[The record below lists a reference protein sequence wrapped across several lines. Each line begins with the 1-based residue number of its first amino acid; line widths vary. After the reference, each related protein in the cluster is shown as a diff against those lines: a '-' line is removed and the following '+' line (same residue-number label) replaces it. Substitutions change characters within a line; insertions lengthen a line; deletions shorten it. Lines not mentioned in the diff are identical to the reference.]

1 MYFKNMMIQSNP
13 HERLAR
19 RRRLATTS
27 IDDASS
33 RLDTMKTTSSL
44 AAAHRARARPSV
56 APRGGARRLLSPDA
70 SSSALARLDARRR
83 STDMP
88 WSQKSF
94 SASEQSAAEEDA
106 DDASSSPA
114 RRERVDASASSLD
127 DSDRVAVD
135 ASTDA
140 SREMK
145 PATRRLDVEKPSASA
160 SAEASCLKRIGEC
173 TCNLSALDGHQAIL
187 ATCANMMDRE
197 KREIEETEARVTRED
212 AEHRMRALQCV
223 RFHLVESMMRSGVM
237 NGFSSITTALAV
249 RYLDVFFLM
258 SGYPVRSDCS
268 WMYQLVASACLFI
281 ACKFEEPLQN
291 IRSNIGHRLQST
303 NDISFDIGALKKMET
318 IVLRELQW
326 NVARVTPFNFVPY
339 FCIILLDCHCAA
351 LLPPRGK
358 PNHLHSRILRE
369 AEVLSSIVLYD
380 CGVCCR
386 FESSV
391 IAKAI
396 LCIAFAKIS
405 DGVTSSMDVAQ
416 PIVLN
421 ILRKIHRDA
430 HADDFVSIID
440 NVISC
445 VRHIEGLK
453 ETLDNIYNTSQ
464 PGQQAQ
470 LQKAATP
477 AA

>member
-1 MYFKNMMIQSNP
+1 
-13 HERLAR
+13 
-19 RRRLATTS
+19 
-27 IDDASS
+27 
-33 RLDTMKTTSSL
+33 
-44 AAAHRARARPSV
+44 
-56 APRGGARRLLSPDA
+56 
-70 SSSALARLDARRR
+70 
-83 STDMP
+83 MP
-88 WSQKSF
+88 WSQKSSF
-94 SASEQSAAEEDA
+94 ASEQSVEEDA

-114 RRERVDASASSLD
+114 RRERVDTSMSGLD
-127 DSDRVAVD
+127 ENGRAAAD

-145 PATRRLDVEKPSASA
+145 PATRRLDAEEPSAE
-160 SAEASCLKRIGEC
+160 AEASCLKHIGEC
-173 TCNLSALDGHQAIL
+173 TCNLSALEGHESIL
-187 ATCANMMDRE
+187 ATCVNMMDRE
-197 KREIEETEARVTRED
+197 KREIEETETRVTRED
-212 AEHRMRALQCV
+212 AEYRMRALQCV
-223 RFHLVESMMRSGVM
+223 RFHLVESMMRSGVL
-237 NGFSSITTALAV
+237 NGFSCVTTALAV
-249 RYLDVFFLM
+249 RYLDVFFLT
-258 SGYPVRSDCS
+258 SGYLVRGDCS

-291 IRSNIGHRLQST
+291 IRSNIGHRLQMA

-339 FCIILLDCHCAA
+339 FSVLLLDCHCAPW
-351 LLPPRGK
+351 LPPRGK
-358 PNHLHSRILRE
+358 PNLHSRILRE

-380 CGVCCR
+380 SGVCCR
-386 FESSV
+386 FGSSV

-430 HADDFVSIID
+430 HADDFVSVID

-445 VRHIEGLK
+445 VHHIEGLK
-453 ETLDNIYNTSQ
+453 ETLDNIFNNTSQ
-464 PGQQAQ
+464 SGQQAQ
-470 LQKAATP
+470 LQNVATP
-477 AA
+477 VA